1 MELVLMRHAPTAGN
15 LERRYL
21 GATDE
26 PLCARG
32 ESLARAAG
40 SIPHIDCVFISPLL
54 RARQTAAICFPQA
67 RRIVLDELRE
77 MDFGRF
83 EGLRFEDLRD
93 DDAYRT
99 WVEGDC
105 TERCP
110 EGESRTEF
118 IRRTMR
124 AIEQV
129 VALSYKCGASCAIVV
144 AHGGTVMAAL
154 AAFATPSHDYFDWH
168 VAHCCG
174 WRAHVERDANGKL
187 RLVEPQPFNDLG
199 FLNSSVF
206 FDL

>member
-32 ESLARAAG
+32 EDLARAAG
-40 SIPHIDCVFISPLL
+40 LIPQVDCVFVSPLL
-54 RARQTAAICFPQA
+54 RVRQTAAICFPQA
-67 RRIVLDELRE
+67 RRIVFDGLRE

-83 EGLRFEDLRD
+83 EGLRFEDLKGD
-93 DDAYRT
+93 GAYRT
-99 WVEGDC
+99 WIDGGC

-110 EGESRTEF
+110 EGEDRAEFVYRTVQ
-118 IRRTMR
+118 

-129 VALSYKCGASCAIVV
+129 VALSCARRVPRAIVV
-144 AHGGTVMAAL
+144 AHGGTVMATFATL
-154 AAFATPSHDYFDWH
+154 ATPSRDYFDWH

-174 WRAHVERDANGKL
+174 WRAHVERDSGGKL
-187 RLVEPQPFNDLG
+187 LLVDPQLFNDLG
-199 FLNSSVF
+199 FLEQ
-206 FDL
+206 